1 MINHNK
7 KEKINFSLN
16 IFNGNKFP
24 IEIKNKDSLNNL
36 ISNYNE
42 IEYIIKQNNPIKFL
56 YFNKTNIEKILYE
69 KEENINIDNITM
81 ENCLS
86 DSFYLLLLIDNPN
99 LCIINYEYSLNFIKD
114 INNKLNINN
123 YFVFKKI
130 IKYKIINEL
139 ILYYEQTDSY
149 EEENQ
154 KEELDKIIEDNKKQA
169 QNDINKIKEVKI
181 DINWNI
187 DDINKKRIDELYIE
201 IFEMLLRLHVK
212 RDYKFICNILE
223 GLEFKKIH
231 LTKLMFDKLYNI
243 LNNNYYFK
251 KYCSNNLLLNEK
263 AINFYYILKTYIL
276 KNSIYIYQ
284 FPLLLKLRA
293 KIKQD
298 LLNSYSSIKYSKE
311 EEKYKEIIYF
321 IMDSPYYI
329 KNYQEFKGKKSSNKF
344 SDNSTESTS
353 NSLINGNYIKNCS
366 NNNDDENYYQILK
379 YESTIEKHDKKNESI
394 EFIKEM
400 NNGIIITGG
409 IEDKFSIY
417 DKNFKYIKDINF
429 TIPGDNN
436 DSYRRKFKKYSQNI
450 EETLYSKKNKKS
462 NRITLFDCSKFALM
476 SYSLTI
482 SDDVQSPEIKI
493 TKPEQISLPCT
504 GIIEI
509 ENILNKNEYIAFGEK
524 GIFHFDDWPFSLG
537 INSWPTLNH
546 YNKNKRAYRSG
557 VRINSN
563 YIALSSN
570 KILPN
575 GDNILALYDIK
586 EKKII
591 KEIKGSF
598 SIRTN
603 ALCLFNIEEENK
615 KNKDILLC
623 ACKKYNSDGKNGIMA
638 VDIQDKEKDIS
649 NKFFDFDNFEVNCFC
664 QIGKSQ
670 NFEMDKTNYFF
681 AGGFDINKRLGI
693 IKLLKLIY
701 DRNGINITVIQDIFI
716 EENENLEGFNGTINN
731 IIQTQ
736 NGKILVSCW
745 NGKVYSFSEPNI
757 SYYLEEDLE
766 EEKN

>member
-1 MINHNK
+1 MEESK
-7 KEKINFSLN
+7 KSQNLSHRQWIDSIILYFTTIKEYEEKIEQLRLALN
-16 IFNGNKFP
+16 QQNDFEPKKLFNHLD
-24 IEIKNKDSLNNL
+24 KNSK
-36 ISNYNE
+36 
-42 IEYIIKQNNPIKFL
+42 
-56 YFNKTNIEKILYE
+56 
-69 KEENINIDNITM
+69 
-81 ENCLS
+81 NCLS
-86 DSFYLLLLIDNPN
+86 LDDFISFLQDNS
-99 LCIINYEYSLNFIKD
+99 INYD
-114 INNKLNINN
+114 
-123 YFVFKKI
+123 
-130 IKYKIINEL
+130 
-139 ILYYEQTDSY
+139 
-149 EEENQ
+149 
-154 KEELDKIIEDNKKQA
+154 
-169 QNDINKIKEVKI
+169 
-181 DINWNI
+181 
-187 DDINKKRIDELYIE
+187 
-201 IFEMLLRLHVK
+201 
-212 RDYKFICNILE
+212 
-223 GLEFKKIH
+223 
-231 LTKLMFDKLYNI
+231 
-243 LNNNYYFK
+243 
-251 KYCSNNLLLNEK
+251 
-263 AINFYYILKTYIL
+263 
-276 KNSIYIYQ
+276 
-284 FPLLLKLRA
+284 
-293 KIKQD
+293 
-298 LLNSYSSIKYSKE
+298 
-311 EEKYKEIIYF
+311 EKYLRQF
-321 IMDSPYYI
+321 IHNYDKDNDFCI
-329 KNYQEFKGKKSSNKF
+329 NYQEFKGKKSSNKF

-409 IEDKFSIY
+409 IEDIFSIY

-563 YIALSSN
+563 
-570 KILPN
+570 
-575 GDNILALYDIK
+575 
-586 EKKII
+586 
-591 KEIKGSF
+591 GSF

-649 NKFFDFDNFEVNCFC
+649 NNFFDFDNFEVNCFC

-731 IIQTQ
+731 ILQTQ